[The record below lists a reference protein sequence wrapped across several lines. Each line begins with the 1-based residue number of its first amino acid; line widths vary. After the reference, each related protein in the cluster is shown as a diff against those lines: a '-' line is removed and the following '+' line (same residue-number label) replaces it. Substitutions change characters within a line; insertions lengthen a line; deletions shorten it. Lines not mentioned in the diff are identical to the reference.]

1 MNLFDISY
9 NNNEDYNN
17 NNTNYVY
24 FTFPNIV
31 PNTIPNIVPN
41 TNNSSFFNID
51 FNIADISNLENV
63 DQEYTIDTSNNFQSQ
78 LSQEFYNSIINNL
91 NNIISQENN
100 DISRS
105 FTSLFSSILENL
117 NYSYEYNSSNESL
130 RNFINSTFDSE
141 TKKYKRVISDNNLS
155 NLTISKF
162 QKKEA
167 EKNNTNTECPITFST
182 FEENEEVITL
192 PCNHNF
198 EPESIIKWL
207 TEESNTCPICRHEFD
222 YKEILNKDYQ
232 ETQET
237 QEHEET
243 EETNRRTPELAS
255 LERPRRYL
263 IHDFESNYDEEL
275 FQHELLIQQQLLNSF
290 SNNNNNNN

>member
-1 MNLFDISY
+1 MSLFDISY
-9 NNNEDYNN
+9 NYNENYDN
-17 NNTNYVY
+17 NNTNYLY
-24 FTFPNIV
+24 F
-31 PNTIPNIVPN
+31 TIPNIIPN
-41 TNNSSFFNID
+41 TSNLNYFNID

-63 DQEYTIDTSNNFQSQ
+63 DQEYTIDTSNNFQSH

-100 DISRS
+100 NLDISRS

-117 NYSYEYNSSNESL
+117 NYNYEYNSSNESL

-182 FEENEEVITL
+182 FEENEDVITL

-222 YKEILNKDYQ
+222 FKEILNKDYQ
-232 ETQET
+232 ETQE
-237 QEHEET
+237 HEEI
-243 EETNRRTPELAS
+243 EETNRTTPELAS
-255 LERPRRYL
+255 IERTGRYL

-290 SNNNNNNN
+290 SNSNNNN